1 MFDSSTGSDSD
12 QSSKSDK
19 KLKINYFGKFPDTIS
34 IYLIVILK
42 LIFIKKKT
50 KYLMKSMKYIK
61 ILMWKNLR
69 SRFVLFVTK
78 VVLMKYLY
86 FVFLI

>member
-34 IYLIVILK
+34 IYIIVILK
-42 LIFIKKKT
+42 LIFIKKKQSIWWRVWNT
-50 KYLMKSMKYIK
+50 
-61 ILMWKNLR
+61 
-69 SRFVLFVTK
+69 
-78 VVLMKYLY
+78 
-86 FVFLI
+86 

>member
-19 KLKINYFGKFPDTIS
+19 KLTINYFGKFPDTIS

-42 LIFIKKKT
+42 LIFIKKNKVFDEEYEIH
-50 KYLMKSMKYIK
+50 KDIDVKKS
-61 ILMWKNLR
+61 
-69 SRFVLFVTK
+69 
-78 VVLMKYLY
+78 
-86 FVFLI
+86 

>member
-34 IYLIVILK
+34 IYIIVILK
-42 LIFIKKKT
+42 LIFIKKKQ
-50 KYLMKSMKYIK
+50 SI
-61 ILMWKNLR
+61 
-69 SRFVLFVTK
+69 
-78 VVLMKYLY
+78 
-86 FVFLI
+86 

>member
-42 LIFIKKKT
+42 LIFIKKK
-50 KYLMKSMKYIK
+50 KVFDEEYEIHKDIDVKKS
-61 ILMWKNLR
+61 
-69 SRFVLFVTK
+69 
-78 VVLMKYLY
+78 
-86 FVFLI
+86 